1 MDRSLHKRPRIKLD
15 HATYREL
22 RNQVLARDA
31 DGARVAALRETCK
44 CIICGLEAS
53 WAMMFWRI

>member
-31 DGARVAALRETCK
+31 DGAKLAGPRKTCK
-44 CIICGLEAS
+44 RIICGLEVS
-53 WAMMFWRI
+53 WVMMCWAI